1 MQYAPRAKSPSP
13 SGETPV
19 FGLVFSL
26 AVALATGFG
35 IVVGLSVATGEALG
49 LGVATGVALVAVAQE
64 QLDDAGQRS
73 RRHTP
78 T

>member
-1 MQYAPRAKSPSP
+1 MQYAPRARSPSP

-26 AVALATGFG
+26 AAILAAGFG
-35 IVVGLSVATGEALG
+35 IVVGLSVAAGEALG
-49 LGVATGVALVAVAQE
+49 RAVATGVAVAIEAQE

-73 RRHTP
+73 RRQTP